1 MTKEEL
7 RREIKK
13 LVNKCIYLNEMDF
26 IDVVYSYFEKMGIY
40 DYKTIDKIIKEYSQ
54 YVIFKNN

>member
-1 MTKEEL
+1 MTKEEI
-7 RREIKK
+7 RREVGR
-13 LVNKCIYLNEMDF
+13 LVNKCIYLNKMDF
-26 IDVVYSYFEKMGIY
+26 IDVVYSYFEKMGVY

>member
-1 MTKEEL
+1 MNKEEI
-7 RREIKK
+7 RREVRR
-13 LVNKCIYLNEMDF
+13 LVNKCIYLNKMDF
-26 IDVVYSYFEKMGIY
+26 IDVVYSYFEKMGVY

>member
-1 MTKEEL
+1 MKKEEI
-7 RREIKK
+7 RKEIKR
-13 LVNKCIYLNEMDF
+13 LANKCIYLNKMDF
-26 IDVVYSYFEKMGIY
+26 VDVVYSYFEKMGVY

>member
-1 MTKEEL
+1 MTKEEI
-7 RREIKK
+7 RREVRR
-13 LVNKCIYLNEMDF
+13 LVNKCIYLNKMDF
-26 IDVVYSYFEKMGIY
+26 IDVVYSYFEKMGVY

>member
-1 MTKEEL
+1 MSKEEI
-7 RREIKK
+7 RREIKR
-13 LVNKCIYLNEMDF
+13 LVNKCIYLDIMDF
-26 IDVVYSYFEKMGIY
+26 IDVVYSHFEKIGVY

>member
-1 MTKEEL
+1 MKKEEL

-26 IDVVYSYFEKMGIY
+26 VDVVYSYFEKMGVY

-54 YVIFKNN
+54 YVVFKNN